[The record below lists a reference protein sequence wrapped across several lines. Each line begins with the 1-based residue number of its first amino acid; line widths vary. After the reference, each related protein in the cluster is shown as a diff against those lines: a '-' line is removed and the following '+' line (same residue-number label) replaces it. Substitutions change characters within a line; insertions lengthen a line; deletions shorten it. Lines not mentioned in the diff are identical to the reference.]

1 MKRAL
6 VVSVGGSK
14 GSYAV
19 GIIQYYHSIG
29 RTYDIQIGSSTGAL
43 ITTMVASGNIDKLAE
58 AYTNISHKDI
68 FKISPFKIKK
78 SKNGFHKYSINTFN
92 SLYNMFWKKSA
103 SLGDSSTLREK
114 TIPKFFKQSDY
125 NKIILDNKD
134 LNICVSNL
142 TLEKGEVKNILS
154 YNYEQF
160 CLSENTEILT
170 DKGFLGINELTEND
184 LIVSYKDNN
193 LIYEKSERIIRK
205 DFKGKMIHFDG
216 DNFECLVTPNH
227 KMGFFRNS
235 SVRTNEGR
243 KSRWIWDIKT
253 SDHFLNIGKTSIKSN
268 YKFPVSGNFQ
278 NKKYDISEYE
288 IKFIGWMITEGWVKR
303 DKKYPNNYDYGVA
316 QSYKIYPENTEKLT
330 KVIKSLPLLD
340 YNLNETDGIR
350 RFMFRRKSREFI
362 ESLFDGKEIKRIPRY
377 ILSNCS
383 DHQLGILFESMMDG
397 DGCWSRMTFGTKF
410 IGLAEDFQELCHK
423 IGRVGKI
430 SKTSNY
436 KGDFFLVYVM
446 KKDTPRHIRKVNE
459 IEYDGKVWCVTVPSG
474 FIVTKYNNKISVV
487 GNCDWIWASTCAPP
501 FMSIPEIEGY
511 EYIDG
516 GIMEMVPIEEAILR
530 GADEIDVIILEREYP
545 EIANIEKV
553 RNVLHFII
561 KTMNMMMNKI
571 KKQNVNLGA
580 LSHIAKKEVRINFHY
595 TERRLTNNSLIFDRE
610 VMSRWREEGFE
621 SAKKG
626 MVKSYIL
633 NGVDNTY
640 RLVID

>member
-43 ITTMVASGNIDKLAE
+43 ITTMVASGNIDKLTE

-78 SKNGFHKYSINTFN
+78 SKNGIHKYSINTFN

-160 CLSENTEILT
+160 
-170 DKGFLGINELTEND
+170 
-184 LIVSYKDNN
+184 
-193 LIYEKSERIIRK
+193 
-205 DFKGKMIHFDG
+205 
-216 DNFECLVTPNH
+216 
-227 KMGFFRNS
+227 
-235 SVRTNEGR
+235 
-243 KSRWIWDIKT
+243 
-253 SDHFLNIGKTSIKSN
+253 
-268 YKFPVSGNFQ
+268 
-278 NKKYDISEYE
+278 
-288 IKFIGWMITEGWVKR
+288 
-303 DKKYPNNYDYGVA
+303 
-316 QSYKIYPENTEKLT
+316 
-330 KVIKSLPLLD
+330 
-340 YNLNETDGIR
+340 
-350 RFMFRRKSREFI
+350 
-362 ESLFDGKEIKRIPRY
+362 
-377 ILSNCS
+377 
-383 DHQLGILFESMMDG
+383 
-397 DGCWSRMTFGTKF
+397 
-410 IGLAEDFQELCHK
+410 
-423 IGRVGKI
+423 
-430 SKTSNY
+430 
-436 KGDFFLVYVM
+436 
-446 KKDTPRHIRKVNE
+446 
-459 IEYDGKVWCVTVPSG
+459 
-474 FIVTKYNNKISVV
+474 
-487 GNCDWIWASTCAPP
+487 CDWIWASTCAPP